1 MLLAHHTKIYKG
13 AIIEVAHGG
22 IFLMPGL
29 TYEQIVAKICQEKEV
44 SQEEIE
50 AKVKEKLNQLSDL
63 ISKQG
68 AAHIIANEYGVRVYD
83 PQTLTARKVQ
93 IRELL
98 PALRGIELLAKVTK
112 VFEVRSFK
120 TANREGRV
128 VNLMIADE
136 TGSCRLVLW
145 DEKQIQDVEQGKVK
159 EGDILKISNAYVRP
173 NSFGNNEVHM
183 GNQASF
189 VVNPEGE
196 TLENVKTSLSP
207 EKKAIKDLTQDD
219 TVTLV
224 GTIVQIFEPRFY
236 DACPECQ
243 KKVVTENGVFKCVT
257 HGIVQSVP
265 LAVLNFVF
273 DDGTENIRVVC
284 FRDLVKQV
292 LEVDDVTLLKENP
305 SAFRDVQRKVAGKQ
319 LQVNGRVTMNT
330 FFNRLEVLANTI
342 MDANPRELAIE
353 LQ

>member
-1 MLLAHHTKIYKG
+1 
-13 AIIEVAHGG
+13 
-22 IFLMPGL
+22 MPGL

-83 PQTLTARKVQ
+83 PQALTAQKVQ

-173 NSFGNNEVHM
+173 NSFGNSEVHM
-183 GNQASF
+183 GSQASF

-196 TLENVKTSLSP
+196 TLDNVKTSLSP

-219 TVTLV
+219 AVTLV

-236 DACPECQ
+236 DACPECK
-243 KKVVTENGVFKCVT
+243 KKVVAENGVFKCVT
-257 HGIVQSVP
+257 HGFVQSVP
-265 LAVLNFVF
+265 QAVLNFVF
-273 DDGTENIRVVC
+273 DDGTDNIRVVC

-292 LEVDDVTLLKENP
+292 LEVDDVSLMKDNP

-342 MDANPRELAIE
+342 VDANPQELAME
-353 LQ
+353 LR